1 MRNIHSD
8 IIPCVTYRPMLLY
21 CNSRQAFGLV
31 KKDVHAFTGYLTSA
45 RLQYLSEVPVEI
57 YLANTLGLRHKAAVW
72 NVVGE
77 ECIEINAHHEYCV
90 QLSKVLILCLG
101 LTGLSILLQKEDA
114 VYLFIS
120 LKAKLM

>member
-1 MRNIHSD
+1 MTSYHVLHTD
-8 IIPCVTYRPMLLY
+8 QCFY

-57 YLANTLGLRHKAAVW
+57 YLANTLGLRYKAAVW

-101 LTGLSILLQKEDA
+101 LTGLSILQKEDA
-114 VYLFIS
+114 VYQFIS